1 MKKVISL
8 PSSPAALRRFS
19 PSSSHSPSSSSTR
32 SSSAHNKTTS
42 PALRRPSPNSHHH
55 KSFNRKNA
63 NNNKK
68 KLSLSIKLAA
78 SSDSEWGRTD
88 DEGDDADGNN
98 VAPKAEGELEPGCA
112 DVLGTW
118 HFFAPGL
125 LAVTNHLTFSSQI
138 AETLLANSS
147 NSSSN
152 GLFVEATLLRGDN
165 GEPISKCLDG
175 NSIVRFEVRLISTIV
190 SFVSPYNHVH
200 VNTFAQLVLPPT
212 RRKTPGPKACTQPR
226 SRS

>member
-1 MKKVISL
+1 MERYTCFSL
-8 PSSPAALRRFS
+8 WALSWRPNRFQVSITTQPPLKTVYQRILKPFPTVTLTVAAPPKSHKSSRRRSRSSP
-19 PSSSHSPSSSSTR
+19 
-32 SSSAHNKTTS
+32 
-42 PALRRPSPNSHHH
+42 
-55 KSFNRKNA
+55 
-63 NNNKK
+63 
-68 KLSLSIKLAA
+68 LS
-78 SSDSEWGRTD
+78 D
-88 DEGDDADGNN
+88 DEGDDADGNS

-125 LAVTNHLTFSSQI
+125 LALPNHLTFSSQI

-212 RRKTPGPKACTQPR
+212 RRKTPGPKACTRPR